1 MVRQGRYNNYS
12 GLKTGDVVMSMDYN
26 TVFVIRGFRVINE
39 KTRYV
44 NVIIEECEDSDG
56 WISTW
61 YVNIDEFQNEFY
73 VIEI

>member
-1 MVRQGRYNNYS
+1 MVRHGRYNNYS
-12 GLKTGDVVMSMDYN
+12 GLKTGDVVRSMDYN
-26 TVFVIRGFRVINE
+26 TVFVIRGFSVINE

-61 YVNIDEFQNEFY
+61 YVNIDKFQNEFY